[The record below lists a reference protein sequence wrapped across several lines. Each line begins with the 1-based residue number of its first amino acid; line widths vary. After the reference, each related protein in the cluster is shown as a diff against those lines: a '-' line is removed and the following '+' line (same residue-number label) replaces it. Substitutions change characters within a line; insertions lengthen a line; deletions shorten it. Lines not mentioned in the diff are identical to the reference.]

1 MYSGYKIVR
10 VGKQYEIT
18 RYLYDVDMQRDCSV
32 GGKAPVVGSTDD
44 ERDRANLIRA
54 RRRVYEL
61 CACNS
66 WDWFCTFTLRP
77 EYDRS
82 DLAQW
87 RKDFS
92 QWLRNVRRLT
102 GCCVQYV
109 LVPEQHKNGCWH
121 MHGLFRGLPVDEI
134 GAFAPADI
142 GSDVTDE
149 RTKVLKAAQLNSRGY
164 KCWRRYNKRWGY
176 CSLAAVRDPQA
187 CARYI
192 SKYISKQFDGTPD
205 KLREISAA
213 LRSGQHLYYA
223 SQGLQ
228 GAETVAAGALIEPW
242 DGSGL
247 YHWCNE
253 YIERWTTDDVA
264 RLPVLCRSSTE
275 RYTWVNSLGI
285 DNGGSF
291 APPDR

>member
-10 VGKQYEIT
+10 VGAQYEIT
-18 RYLYDVDMQRDCSV
+18 RYLYNIDLQRDCSAV
-32 GGKAPVVGSTDD
+32 GKSADCKTD
-44 ERDRANLIRA
+44 EGRDRSNLVRA

-82 DLAQW
+82 NLVQW

-102 GCCVQYV
+102 GCDVKYV

-121 MHGLFRGLPVDEI
+121 MHGLFRGLPADEI
-134 GAFAPADI
+134 GAFKSDDI
-142 GSDVTDE
+142 GTECTSE
-149 RTKVLKAAQLNSRGY
+149 YSKVLKAAQLNNRDY
-164 KCWRRYNKRWGY
+164 KIWRRYNERWGY
-176 CSLAAVRDPQA
+176 CSLAAVRDSQA

-205 KLREISAA
+205 KLRDISKS
-213 LRSGQHLYYA
+213 LCSGQHLYYA
-223 SQGLQ
+223 SQGLK
-228 GAETVAAGALIEPW
+228 GAETVAAGALIGSW
-242 DGSGL
+242 DSSGL
-247 YHWCNE
+247 NYWCND
-253 YIERWTTDDVA
+253 YIERWTTDDVS
-264 RLPVLCRSSTE
+264 RLPVLCRSSIE
-275 RYTWVNSLGI
+275 RNTWVDNLGI
-285 DNGGSF
+285 DNSGDFS
-291 APPDR
+291 PL